1 MLRIFYMYNVID
13 DITYRVEI
21 KPDTKY
27 VEVQC
32 FGMNSVD
39 TEAEG
44 TYMSVMELPEWIKD
58 KLAVLNVLPSPP
70 PKQYVEDVG
79 AKINENIFW
88 VVKDS

>member
-1 MLRIFYMYNVID
+1 MYNVID

-44 TYMSVMELPEWIKD
+44 TYMSVMELPE
-58 KLAVLNVLPSPP
+58 LLNVLPSPP
-70 PKQYVEDVG
+70 PQQYVEDVG

-88 VVKDS
+88 VLKDS

>member
-1 MLRIFYMYNVID
+1 MYNVID

-44 TYMSVMELPEWIKD
+44 TYMSVMELPE
-58 KLAVLNVLPSPP
+58 
-70 PKQYVEDVG
+70 
-79 AKINENIFW
+79 
-88 VVKDS
+88 